1 MIIPYFNYEIIIPRK
16 MFFCFFSMVLYLIIA
31 MPDTNRYV
39 GSHIYLYKYDDIS
52 KNDRYYLWFIHSI
65 VFAIAMYVLLMFYSP
80 NPSVHL
86 TTMKASI
93 S

>member
-52 KNDRYYLWFIHSI
+52 KNDRYYLWFIQPHEQPYTTRNY
-65 VFAIAMYVLLMFYSP
+65 MLVLY
-80 NPSVHL
+80 L
-86 TTMKASI
+86 THKFS
-93 S
+93 